1 MFHLATDEVG
11 NRNNILKLPKTYIP
25 KIKDEGRRTS
35 TPIGQVASVAAE
47 VADIAAKLDEVR
59 IGVASGFWHP
69 FNTVTL

>member
-1 MFHLATDEVG
+1 MLHLATDEAG
-11 NRNNILKLPKTYIP
+11 NRNNVLTLPKSYIS

-59 IGVASGFWHP
+59 ISLATFGVLSP
-69 FNTVTL
+69 R